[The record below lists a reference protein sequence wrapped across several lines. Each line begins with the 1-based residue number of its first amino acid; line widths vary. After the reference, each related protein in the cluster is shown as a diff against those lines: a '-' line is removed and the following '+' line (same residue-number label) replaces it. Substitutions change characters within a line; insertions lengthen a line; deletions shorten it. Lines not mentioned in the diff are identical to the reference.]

1 MNKKDIKKR
10 IEKLRAEIS
19 RHRYLYHVL
28 DKPEITDGA
37 LDSLKNELQEL
48 ENQHPEFI
56 TTDSP
61 TQRVGG
67 KSLDKFK
74 KIEHTKPILSLRDA
88 FNLDD
93 LKDWEARNK
102 KILGGGD
109 FSYYAELK
117 LDGLAIVLRYKDGIL
132 NKGIT
137 RGNGRIGEDVTHNL
151 KTIES
156 IPLKLEKVD
165 GKALRALR
173 GIFEVRGEV
182 IMTKKS
188 FEKINKE
195 QEERGESKFAN
206 PRNTAAG
213 SIRQLDPKIAAKR
226 DLDCSVFEIL
236 TDIGQEN
243 HKEVHEILK
252 KLGFKTSPY
261 TKYCKNL
268 DEGYDFLKKWEEK
281 RKKLEYDTDGAVL
294 VVNKVSDEK
303 KLGSVGK
310 AERWMIAYKF
320 PAEQATTI
328 VEDIKIQVGRT
339 GTLTPVAYLRE
350 VLVAGSRVK
359 RATLHNIDEIKRLDV
374 RIGDTVIIQKA
385 GDIIPD
391 IIEVIKNLRMGKEKE
406 FSMPSQCPVCGSK
419 IIKKPE
425 EVNYYC
431 SSKNCGAIKREQIY
445 HLVSK
450 KAFDIEGLGPQI
462 IDHLLEVGLIQDAT
476 DIFSLKKEDL
486 IPLERFEEKS
496 ADNLVKAIENA
507 KKISLE
513 RFIVAL
519 GIRHVGEETAHD
531 LAKNFG
537 TLENLKNVS
546 LEKINNIY
554 DIGEVVARSVY
565 EYFKDKNNLKYVN
578 KFLEKGLNITE
589 KKVSNKIGKLNNK
602 TFVITG
608 TLASMSREQAKEK
621 IRDLDG
627 DVSSSVSKKTDY
639 LLAGEKPGSK
649 YEKALKLEVKI
660 IREKEFLALID
671 KLV

>member
-1 MNKKDIKKR
+1 MNKLEVKKR
-10 IEKLRAEIS
+10 IEKLRAEI
-19 RHRYLYHVL
+19 RRYRYLYHVL

-37 LDSLKNELQEL
+37 SDSLKNELQEL
-48 ENQHPEFI
+48 ENKYPELI
-56 TTDSP
+56 TSDSP

-67 KSLDKFK
+67 RPLDKFR
-74 KIEHTKPILSLRDA
+74 KIKHTSPILSLRDA
-88 FNLDD
+88 FKLED
-93 LKDWEARNK
+93 LQDWEERNE
-102 KILGGGD
+102 KILGGGN
-109 FSYYAELK
+109 FNYYAELK

-132 NKGIT
+132 DKGIT
-137 RGNGRIGEDVTHNL
+137 RGNGRVGEDVTHNL

-156 IPLKLEKVD
+156 IPLKLEKVK
-165 GKALRALR
+165 GVLEKALK
-173 GIFEVRGEV
+173 GVFEVRGEV
-182 IMTKKS
+182 IMTKRS

-195 QEERGESKFAN
+195 QERRGDSKFAN

-213 SIRQLDPKIAAKR
+213 SIRQLDPKIAATR

-243 HKEVHEILK
+243 HRQVHEILK

-261 TKYCKNL
+261 TKYCKDIN
-268 DEGYDFLKKWEEK
+268 ESYNFLKKWEKK
-281 RKKLEYDTDGAVL
+281 RKKLEYETDGAVV
-294 VVNKVSDEK
+294 VVNKISDQK

-339 GTLTPVAYLRE
+339 GTLTPVAYLKE

-391 IIEVIKNLRMGKEKE
+391 IIKVIKNLRTGKEKE
-406 FSMPSQCPVCGSK
+406 FSMPSECPVCGSR
-419 IIKKPE
+419 IVKKQE

-431 SSKNCGAIKREQIY
+431 LSKNCGAIKREQIY
-445 HLVSK
+445 HFVSK

-462 IDHLLEVGLIQDAT
+462 VDHLLEVGLIQDAA

-486 IPLERFEEKS
+486 VPLERFEEKS
-496 ADNLVKAIENA
+496 ADNLIKAIKKA
-507 KKISLE
+507 KKISLD
-513 RFIVAL
+513 RFIIAL

-537 TLENLKNVS
+537 TLENLKKVS
-546 LEKINNIY
+546 LENINQIY
-554 DIGEVVARSVY
+554 DIGEVVASSVH
-565 EYFKDKNNLKYVN
+565 EYFKDK
-578 KFLEKGLNITE
+578 
-589 KKVSNKIGKLNNK
+589 
-602 TFVITG
+602 
-608 TLASMSREQAKEK
+608 
-621 IRDLDG
+621 
-627 DVSSSVSKKTDY
+627 
-639 LLAGEKPGSK
+639 
-649 YEKALKLEVKI
+649 
-660 IREKEFLALID
+660 
-671 KLV
+671 